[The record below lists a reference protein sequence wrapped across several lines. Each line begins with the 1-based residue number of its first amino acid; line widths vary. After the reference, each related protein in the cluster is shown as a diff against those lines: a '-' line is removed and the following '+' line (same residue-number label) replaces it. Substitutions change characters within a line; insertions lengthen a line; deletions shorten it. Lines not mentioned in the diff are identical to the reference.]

1 MALKRS
7 ESQGLQAAPE
17 ASAPNLQPL
26 APSSAPG
33 RERWEEILEGCVP
46 SEVIVAA
53 QATDWD
59 GLAPAEYMLR
69 RGLVS
74 PGRLLAALGRH
85 YGCAFVEL
93 RRCRPEPRALA
104 RVPQDLARRFRV
116 VPLFC
121 LERDMYV
128 ATADPMELNAQDF
141 LRRVTGLAIRPVVAL
156 SNDIDDALKR
166 YYFDRGAAEQ
176 AMDAIT
182 GGRAEAAALAQVA
195 LPTDDEDAPTI
206 RLINYV
212 LSHAIELGA
221 SDIHFEPYGAECAM
235 RFRVDGI
242 LHDYPPPPLD
252 MYPSLVS
259 RIKVMSALDISEKRL
274 PQDGRMHFDA
284 TGGRCDLR
292 VSIIPGVHGE
302 SVVIRVMETGA
313 TCQDVSELGFDEA
326 LRQRWERLITRPY
339 GMILV
344 TGPTG
349 SGKSTTLYTTL
360 RRIYSPRRKIITLE
374 DPVESNLRG
383 ITQLQINAPVGFTF
397 TRGLRSVLR
406 HDPDVIMLG
415 EIRDQESAEIAL
427 RSSLTGHLMFST
439 LHTNDALA
447 AVSRLVDMGIPSFL
461 VLSSLSAV
469 LAQRL
474 LRRLCLECRTPDQPD
489 SGLLAAVG
497 LTSLSAGAKI
507 YRPVGCRAC
516 GNLGYRGRVGVYQM
530 LEICARIRRLPPD
543 QLGPEH
549 LLPLAREQGFKNLR
563 ESALEKLF
571 AGVTSLEEVA
581 SLVVDE

>member
-1 MALKRS
+1 MTLKRS
-7 ESQGLQAAPE
+7 DLQSEPAGLVSIAP
-17 ASAPNLQPL
+17 QPL
-26 APSSAPG
+26 APSSSLGPT
-33 RERWEEILEGCVP
+33 RWEEILRGRVP
-46 SEVIVAA
+46 AEVLEAAVASE
-53 QATDWD
+53 WD
-59 GLAPAEYMLR
+59 GLAPVDYLLR
-69 RGLVS
+69 RGVVS
-74 PGRLLAALGRH
+74 PGELLAAMGRH
-85 YGCAFVEL
+85 YGCAFALL
-93 RRCRPEPRALA
+93 RRYQPEPQALA
-104 RVPQDLARRFRV
+104 LVPQDLARRFRV
-116 VPLFC
+116 VPLFSVH
-121 LERDMYV
+121 RDLYL
-128 ATADPMELNAQDF
+128 ATADPMDLVSQDF
-141 LRRVTGLAIRPVVAL
+141 LRRVTGLSIRPVVAL
-156 SNDIDDALKR
+156 PADVDDALKR

-176 AMDAIT
+176 AIDAIT
-182 GGRAEAAALAQVA
+182 GTRAEAQAPAQVA
-195 LPTDDEDAPTI
+195 ALSLDDEDAPTI

-221 SDIHFEPYGAECAM
+221 SDIHFEPYGGECVM

-252 MYPSLVS
+252 MYPSVVS
-259 RIKVMSALDISEKRL
+259 RIKVMASLDISEKRL
-274 PQDGRMHFDA
+274 PQDGRMAFDA

-302 SVVIRVMETGA
+302 SVVIRVMETGS
-313 TCQDVSELGFDEA
+313 TRQDVSELGFDES
-326 LRQRWERLITRPY
+326 LRTRWERLVSRPY

-374 DPVESNLRG
+374 DPVESHLRG
-383 ITQLQINAPVGFTF
+383 ITQFQIQAQVGFTF
-397 TRGLRSVLR
+397 ARGLRSVLR

-447 AVSRLVDMGIPSFL
+447 AVSRLVDMGIPAFL

-474 LRRLCLECRTPDQPD
+474 LRRLCVECRTPHRPEP
-489 SGLLAAVG
+489 GALAAAG
-497 LTSLSAGAKI
+497 LTELPRDTVV

-516 GNLGYRGRVGVYQM
+516 GNLGYRGRTGVYQL
-530 LEICARIRRLPPD
+530 LEITPAIRRLSPE
-543 QLGPEH
+543 QLAPEH
-549 LLPLAREQGFKNLR
+549 LLPAALEQGFKSLH

-581 SLVVDE
+581 GLMVDD

>member
-1 MALKRS
+1 MALKR
-7 ESQGLQAAPE
+7 PE
-17 ASAPNLQPL
+17 AQPQQGAPAPKLQPL
-26 APSSAPG
+26 APSATPARG
-33 RERWEEILEGCVP
+33 RWDEILRGSVP
-46 SEVIVAA
+46 PEALAA
-53 QATDWD
+53 AAANDWD
-59 GLAPAEYMLR
+59 GLSPADYLLR

-74 PGRLLAALGRH
+74 QGALLTALGRH
-85 YGCAFVEL
+85 YGCAFVLL
-93 RRCRPEPRALA
+93 RRFHPNPAALA

-121 LERDMYV
+121 LERELYL
-128 ATADPMELNAQDF
+128 ATVDPMEITAQDF

-156 SNDIDDALKR
+156 PADIDDALKR

-182 GGRAEAAALAQVA
+182 GGRAEAAAPVQVA

-221 SDIHFEPYGAECAM
+221 SDIHLEPYGAECVM

-242 LHDYPPPPLD
+242 LHDFPPPPVD

-274 PQDGRMHFDA
+274 PQDGRMHFEA

-313 TCQDVSELGFDEA
+313 ARQDVSELGFDED
-326 LRQRWERLITRPY
+326 LRLRWERLITRPY

-383 ITQLQINAPVGFTF
+383 ITQFQINSGVGFTF
-397 TRGLRSVLR
+397 ARGLRSVLR

-427 RSSLTGHLMFST
+427 RSSLTGHLLFST

-474 LRRLCLECRTPDQPD
+474 LRRLCVECRKPDQPD
-489 SGLLAAVG
+489 SVLLAAAG
-497 LTSLSAGAKI
+497 LSALPAGTVI
-507 YRPVGCRAC
+507 YRPGGCRAC

-530 LEICARIRRLPPD
+530 FEICGRIRRLPPD

-549 LLPLAREQGFKNLR
+549 LLPLAQEQGYKSLR

-581 SLVVDE
+581 SLVVDD